1 MEIVKE
7 KKKFSFKNVLGHK
20 NDPLTQS
27 IMRQRYIWLLATPG
41 IVLTFLFSYAPMS
54 GIYMA
59 FTNYAP
65 TKNGYFTD
73 LLQAPFVGAE
83 WFRYF
88 FENDFNLVMRNTLIT
103 SVLTLIFS
111 FPIPIAIAIS
121 LNEVRIKWLKKSIQT
136 VSYLPYFISW
146 VIAANIVITF
156 LSADGVLN
164 TFLQVL
170 HITDKDVLFLQKGE
184 YFWWINA
191 LANTWKGMG
200 YNSIIYLAAIS
211 GINLE
216 QYEAADVDGATR
228 WQKIVHIT
236 LPALKPTILILLI
249 LAIGGILN
257 TGFEQILLLQNNSIL
272 NFSDVLD
279 TYAYRY
285 GLQNGMYSYGT
296 AVGLFKSVVS
306 FILVITANK
315 ITRKVSDSSLF

>member
-1 MEIVKE
+1 
-7 KKKFSFKNVLGHK
+7 
-20 NDPLTQS
+20 
-27 IMRQRYIWLLATPG
+27 
-41 IVLTFLFSYAPMS
+41 
-54 GIYMA
+54 
-59 FTNYAP
+59 
-65 TKNGYFTD
+65 
-73 LLQAPFVGAE
+73 
-83 WFRYF
+83 
-88 FENDFNLVMRNTLIT
+88 
-103 SVLTLIFS
+103 
-111 FPIPIAIAIS
+111 
-121 LNEVRIKWLKKSIQT
+121 
-136 VSYLPYFISW
+136 
-146 VIAANIVITF
+146 
-156 LSADGVLN
+156 
-164 TFLQVL
+164 
-170 HITDKDVLFLQKGE
+170 
-184 YFWWINA
+184 
-191 LANTWKGMG
+191 MG

-315 ITRKVSDSSLF
+315 ITRKVSNSSLF